1 MSRRVQENLISLGL
15 LGIFI
20 CLLIA
25 STQYGPRARMVP
37 LPIACIGIV
46 LVIAQL
52 YWQNFRQA
60 DELNVDLM
68 EVVGA
73 DRKIA
78 EVEEKFAPVIVEV
91 ALQKGQ
97 RLASYTFRQ
106 ELAAYAM
113 VLALVACLLV
123 LGPVPAVAIFTT
135 GYLSFSKQTTWLKSA
150 LIGFSCAA
158 FLYVTF
164 GYSLGQTLNHGL
176 LAPFIGRY
184 IVNF

>member
-1 MSRRVQENLISLGL
+1 MSRRAQDNLISLGL
-15 LGIFI
+15 LAVFI

-25 STQYGPRARMVP
+25 STHYGPRARMVP

-46 LVIAQL
+46 LVFAQL
-52 YWQNFRQA
+52 YWQNFRRTDA
-60 DELNVDLM
+60 LKVDLM

-78 EVEEKFAPVIVEV
+78 EVEEKFAPVLAEV
-91 ALQKGQ
+91 APQDEK

-106 ELAAYAM
+106 ELAAFGM
-113 VLALVACLLV
+113 VLVLVACLLV
-123 LGPVPAVAIFTT
+123 FGPVPAVAIFTT
-135 GYLSFSKQTTWLKSA
+135 GYLVLSKQTTWLKSA
-150 LIGFSCAA
+150 LIGFGCAA

-164 GYSLGQTLNHGL
+164 GVSLGQQLNHGL
-176 LAPFIGRY
+176 LAPYIGRY